1 LSRQQHPAPAG
12 TSCWS
17 WRAICGM
24 TGCSCAACGQ
34 MRVSAETA
42 CGIVY
47 KALPRKRRRRGGQE
61 HEVSG
66 LYLSAAEG
74 RISGT
79 AALHES
85 ACRINGTKVVSTPIS
100 RAPARGNA
108 GSCGTGAL
116 AGVCATG

>member
-1 LSRQQHPAPAG
+1 MGR
-12 TSCWS
+12 
-17 WRAICGM
+17 
-24 TGCSCAACGQ
+24 CAF
-34 MRVSAETA
+34 
-42 CGIVY
+42 
-47 KALPRKRRRRGGQE
+47 PRKRRRRGGQE

-74 RISGT
+74 RISRT

-85 ACRINGTKVVSTPIS
+85 ACRINGTKVVSTPVS

-116 AGVCATG
+116 AGVLCDRLKICRLEQPVALQPGLPAITGEAKAAGLECA